1 MLLGRKQQLC
11 CRLRW
16 LVVLS
21 FLIVLICSDPDAVNS
36 NEGDVSKTCETED
49 DLDFESCNVEDLE
62 IPALKEIC
70 AGIGLSVEEHIFPY
84 LLHED
89 EDDEDSADADA
100 AQKEPKG
107 PYTKADYVS
116 AAYECLALEEETEE
130 MLEGQNLTAIMS
142 DVIQQNP
149 ELVEEVERELMAQ
162 YPDLWSSVKDELD
175 EGETLKDRPEIL
187 HLLMEV
193 LIGDED
199 EEGKDEL

>member
-36 NEGDVSKTCETED
+36 NEGDVSQTCETED